1 MESQHPYAHLET
13 TLTVGAESHKMFNIN
28 KYIEE
33 KKLPHQLPFCIR
45 VLLES
50 AIRNCDNFNI
60 KRKSFFVFFH
70 IFSCRCRKHPQL
82 EGDV

>member
-1 MESQHPYAHLET
+1 MESSHPFAHLET
-13 TLTVGAESHKMFNIN
+13 SLTVGADSHRMYNIN

-60 KRKSFFVFFH
+60 KRECLRLFTN
-70 IFSCRCRKHPQL
+70 IFSFRC
-82 EGDV
+82 